1 MLCLKCWSEM
11 VEGYLIHN
19 KRRIP
24 IYLCTSG
31 KHKVRWFER
40 RRSA

>member
-1 MLCLKCWSEM
+1 MLCLKCWSEL
-11 VEGYLIHN
+11 VECLLVHD

-31 KHKVRWFER
+31 KHRVQWFER